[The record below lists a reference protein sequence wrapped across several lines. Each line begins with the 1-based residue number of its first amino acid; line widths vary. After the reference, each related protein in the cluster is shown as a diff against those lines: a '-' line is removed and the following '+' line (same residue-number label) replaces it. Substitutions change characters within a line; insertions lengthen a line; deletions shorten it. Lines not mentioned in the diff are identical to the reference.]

1 MGEGNASQ
9 YFFCGKSSLNNS
21 INLYNIR
28 VPEILI
34 FFAFSL
40 NLSEVRYVRKTFFRR
55 SEVRYVRKTFF
66 KK

>member
-28 VPEILI
+28 VAEILI
-34 FFAFSL
+34 FLAFSL
-40 NLSEVRYVRKTFFRR
+40 NLSEVRYVRKTFF
-55 SEVRYVRKTFF
+55 